1 MMNMDDK
8 LIGVLYA
15 VVGASIA
22 LLGKWAIDAITRR
35 SEKSSHA
42 AYLCVRVVCELDR
55 FATGCAAVAQ
65 DFGPEPDDESSEI
78 ATVRDPSF
86 APHELPVDWK
96 SIDIRLVY
104 DVLSLPG
111 EQALADSRI
120 SEHSNHEWNDAEST
134 LEMRRELYLKLGLK
148 AARLSRSLRQIGKL
162 PPADDSLDRLEGLDR
177 EAKERATRVAKRL
190 AELPP
195 DELDANLER
204 PLSGG

>member
-1 MMNMDDK
+1 MMSMDDK
-8 LIGVLYA
+8 LIGFLYA
-15 VVGASIA
+15 VVGAAIA

-65 DFGPEPDDESSEI
+65 DFGPEPDNETSEI
-78 ATVRDPSF
+78 ATVREPSF
-86 APHELPVDWK
+86 APHDLPVDWK

-104 DVLSLPG
+104 DVLNLPG

-120 SEHSNHEWNDAEST
+120 TEHWNHAWTDAEST

-162 PPADDSLDRLEGLDR
+162 PLADDSLDRLEELDR
-177 EAKERATRVAKRL
+177 EAKECAAAVAKRL
-190 AELPP
+190 AELPEP
-195 DELDANLER
+195 PWPASTV
-204 PLSGG
+204 PQA